1 MARGPIV
8 TQEFYDHVKEIM
20 NEVPQKEKESLDKYA
35 DRLNKKYNK
44 MRSLSPDTYSRIRK
58 SGSLEE
64 YRALIKKKHPNECKK
79 EEQLHM
85 EYNAPDKSSSE
96 NAENKNKVVEL
107 LEKIWEELV
116 RMNGGVVT

>member
-1 MARGPIV
+1 
-8 TQEFYDHVKEIM
+8 
-20 NEVPQKEKESLDKYA
+20 
-35 DRLNKKYNK
+35 
-44 MRSLSPDTYSRIRK
+44 
-58 SGSLEE
+58 
-64 YRALIKKKHPNECKK
+64 
-79 EEQLHM
+79 M